1 MNQVE
6 YGWILSI
13 LSSLWIFFRY
23 VFIVLVVSFSIGGLN
38 DFFIDI
44 YYWGRQVYR
53 WLFKRRLIKPLTLD
67 QLLSIDEKPIA
78 LLIPAWKEAGIIKK
92 MLLNTL
98 NTIDYRNYFIFVGCY
113 PNDPETQAEVDQVS
127 EAYPQV
133 IKVINSKPGPTTK
146 ADNLN
151 EIYRGLCH
159 FEKET
164 GLTFDLVVLS
174 DSEDIHHPLSFKLF
188 NYLMPRFEMIQIP
201 IIPLEMP
208 WHSFVG
214 GVYMDEFAE
223 NHLKELIV
231 REKIAQILP
240 SAGTSTAFWRES
252 LKKLEQENNQQIFN
266 PRSLTEDY
274 EIGIR
279 FGKLG
284 LKQIILVQWVERV
297 VTKKGQARPKK
308 VKELVATRAFF
319 LDKFRKAMRQ
329 RARWVYGIAWQ
340 GLKNIGWDR
349 NLKTSYTLLRDRIAF
364 FTNFLYFFG
373 YLLIGYLL
381 TVWAVRLFRPE
392 FRIPS
397 LIRPDEIWW
406 KFALL
411 VMFFLCWRI
420 LMRIVFVKKIYGLGQ
435 ALLSPVRIVVGN
447 ILNFF
452 SSGLAML
459 WLIRAVSTR
468 REQGW
473 IKTEHDF
480 PAEKLETF
488 RRKIGDLLLTRHLIT
503 AKQLE
508 QAVKIQKKSKKRL
521 GQILLGL
528 GYISEEEL
536 ASALAYQRQWAFVE
550 IDPYAVEPALLRI
563 IPRWMAERYRI
574 FPLKYENGVLHL
586 AIDRIDLGLLKSSLS
601 ELMKVEVK
609 FSLTT
614 SYDINYAIERAY
626 SDDFM
631 KVVRGR
637 RLGELLLRDNIIT
650 REQLTTALRR
660 QKRTA
665 ESLGEILVA
674 EGFVEEDFL
683 RRYLEEQKSLEQKE
697 RKERE
702 ALAQKKLEE
711 ALKKGK
717 EEIQARGQGKEKE
730 NEKEGKAAL
739 ESGEGSDT
747 SAEGPAPETSEEEKR
762 VKSAEG
768 SAGADESGTG
778 SPQGMDKAGEE
789 VKAGA
794 ETRPEKGLG
803 EKEGIGN
810 EGSGE
815 EG

>member
-1 MNQVE
+1 MGSME
-6 YGWILSI
+6 YGWFLST
-13 LSSLWIFFRY
+13 LYNLWIFFRY
-23 VFIVLVVSFSIGGLN
+23 VFIVLVVAFSIGGLN

-44 YYWGRQVYR
+44 YYWLRQVYR
-53 WLFKRRLIKPLTLD
+53 WLFKRKLIKPLTLD
-67 QLLSIDEKPIA
+67 QLLAVDEKPIA
-78 LLIPAWKEAGIIKK
+78 LMVPAWKEVAVIKK

-127 EAYPQV
+127 EVYPQV
-133 IKVINSKPGPTTK
+133 IKVVNSRPGPTTK

-151 EIYRGLCH
+151 EIYRGICH

-164 GLTFDLVVLS
+164 GLTFDIIVLS

-208 WHSFVG
+208 WHSFIG

-231 REKIAQILP
+231 REKIARVLP
-240 SAGTSTAFWRES
+240 SAGTSTAFWRQS
-252 LKKLEQENNQQIFN
+252 LKKLDQENNLQIFN
-266 PRSLTEDY
+266 PKSLTEDY
-274 EIGIR
+274 EVGIR
-279 FGKLG
+279 LGKLG

-297 VTKKGQARPKK
+297 VTRKGQARPKK
-308 VKELVATRAFF
+308 VRELVATRAFF
-319 LDKFRKAMRQ
+319 LEEFRKAMRQ

-349 NLKTSYTLLRDRIAF
+349 NLKISYTLLRDRLSF
-364 FTNFLYFFG
+364 FTNFLYLFG
-373 YLLIGYLL
+373 YLLIAYLL
-381 TVWAVRLFRPE
+381 TVWAAHLFRPD
-392 FRIPS
+392 FGIPA
-397 LIRPDEIWW
+397 LVRHEEIWW
-406 KFALL
+406 KLALL
-411 VMFFLCWRI
+411 VLFFLCWRI

-447 ILNFF
+447 VLNFF

-468 REQGW
+468 REQTW
-473 IKTEHDF
+473 IKTEHEF
-480 PAEKLETF
+480 PAEKLEAF

-503 AKQLE
+503 ARQLE
-508 QAVKIQKKSKKRL
+508 QAVKIQKKTKQRL
-521 GQILLGL
+521 GQILVEL
-528 GYISEEEL
+528 GYISEEDL

-550 IDPYAVEPALLRI
+550 IDPYSVEPGLLRI
-563 IPRWMAERYRI
+563 IPRWLAERYRI

-614 SYDINYAIERAY
+614 TYDINYAIERAY
-626 SDDFM
+626 SEDFM
-631 KVVRGR
+631 RVVKGR

-650 REQLTTALRR
+650 KEQLTVALRR
-660 QKRTA
+660 QKRSG

-683 RRYLEEQKSLEQKE
+683 RRYLDEQKRLEEKE
-697 RKERE
+697 RRERE
-702 ALAQKKLEE
+702 ELAQKKLEE
-711 ALKKGK
+711 ALKRGK
-717 EEIQARGQGKEKE
+717 EGA
-730 NEKEGKAAL
+730 EKEGEEAGGTEKTAGSGEEPGGIMEKEPEAGVDKAETIPSGGSGG
-739 ESGEGSDT
+739 ESGREPGPEADKVEGKN
-747 SAEGPAPETSEEEKR
+747 EPA
-762 VKSAEG
+762 
-768 SAGADESGTG
+768 AGG
-778 SPQGMDKAGEE
+778 
-789 VKAGA
+789 
-794 ETRPEKGLG
+794 G
-803 EKEGIGN
+803 EKEG
-810 EGSGE
+810 
-815 EG
+815 

>member
-1 MNQVE
+1 MGNME
-6 YGWILSI
+6 YGWFLST
-13 LSSLWIFFRY
+13 LYNLWIFFRY
-23 VFIVLVVSFSIGGLN
+23 VFIVLVIAFAIGGLN
-38 DFFIDI
+38 DFFVDI
-44 YYWGRQVYR
+44 YYWVRQIYR
-53 WLFKRRLIKPLTLD
+53 RLFKKRLIKPLTLD

-78 LLIPAWKEAGIIKK
+78 LMIPAWREAGIIKK

-127 EAYPQV
+127 EVYPQV

-201 IIPLEMP
+201 VIPLEMP

-231 REKIAQILP
+231 REKIARILP

-252 LKKLEQENNQQIFN
+252 LKKLDEENNQQIFN
-266 PRSLTEDY
+266 PKSLTEDY
-274 EIGIR
+274 EVGIR
-279 FGKLG
+279 LGKLG

-297 VTKKGQARPKK
+297 VTRKDQAKPKK

-319 LDKFRKAMRQ
+319 LEEFRKAMRQ

-340 GLKNIGWDR
+340 GLRNIGWDR
-349 NLKTSYTLLRDRIAF
+349 NLKVSYTLLRDRLSF
-364 FTNFLYFFG
+364 FTNFLYVFG
-373 YLLIGYLL
+373 YLLIAYIL
-381 TVWAVRLFRPE
+381 TCWVARLFRPD
-392 FRIPS
+392 FAVPA
-397 LIRPDEIWW
+397 LVRPDEIWW
-406 KFALL
+406 KLALL
-411 VMFFLCWRI
+411 VFFFFCWRI
-420 LMRIVFVKKIYGLGQ
+420 LMRIIFVKKIYGLGQ
-435 ALLSPVRIVVGN
+435 ALLSPIRIIVGN
-447 ILNFF
+447 VLNFA
-452 SSGLAML
+452 SSTLAML

-468 REQGW
+468 KEQTW
-473 IKTEHDF
+473 IKTEHEF
-480 PAEKLETF
+480 PADKLEAF
-488 RRKIGDLLLTRHLIT
+488 RRKIGDLLLSRHLVT

-508 QAVKIQKKSKKRL
+508 QAVKIQKKTKKRL
-521 GQILLGL
+521 GQILLEL

-550 IDPYAVEPALLRI
+550 IDPYVVEPGLLRI
-563 IPRWMAERYRI
+563 IPKWLAERYHI
-574 FPLKYENGVLHL
+574 FPLKYESGVLHL

-614 SYDINYAIERAY
+614 TYDINYAIERAY
-626 SDDFM
+626 SEDFI

-660 QKRTA
+660 QKRSG
-665 ESLGEILVA
+665 ESLGEILVD

-683 RRYLEEQKSLEQKE
+683 KRYLEEQKTLELKD

-702 ALAQKKLEE
+702 ELAQRKLEE
-711 ALKKGK
+711 ALKKSREEASKEIEK
-717 EEIQARGQGKEKE
+717 EERIKEKE
-730 NEKEGKAAL
+730 G
-739 ESGEGSDT
+739 GR
-747 SAEGPAPETSEEEKR
+747 SEEE
-762 VKSAEG
+762 VEG
-768 SAGADESGTG
+768 AGADREKEDTTAAGRSVEEEGAPGPELGEVKQKREGTG
-778 SPQGMDKAGEE
+778 PESEGKTGES
-789 VKAGA
+789 A
-794 ETRPEKGLG
+794 G
-803 EKEGIGN
+803 EKEGEGN
-810 EGSGE
+810 G
-815 EG
+815 

>member
-1 MNQVE
+1 MGNME
-6 YGWILSI
+6 YGWFLST
-13 LSSLWIFFRY
+13 LYNLWVFFRY
-23 VFIVLVVSFSIGGLN
+23 VFIVLVVAFALGGLN
-38 DFFIDI
+38 DFFVDI
-44 YYWGRQVYR
+44 YYWGRQIYR
-53 WLFKRRLIKPLTLD
+53 RLFKKRLIKPLTLD
-67 QLLSIDEKPIA
+67 QLLSVDEKPIA
-78 LLIPAWKEAGIIKK
+78 LVIPAWREAGIIKK

-127 EAYPQV
+127 EVYPQV

-201 IIPLEMP
+201 VIPLEMP

-231 REKIAQILP
+231 REKIARILP

-252 LKKLEQENNQQIFN
+252 LKKLDEENNQQIFN
-266 PRSLTEDY
+266 PKSLTEDY
-274 EIGIR
+274 EVGIR
-279 FGKLG
+279 LGKLG

-297 VTKKGQARPKK
+297 VTRKDQAKPKK

-319 LDKFRKAMRQ
+319 LEEFRKAMRQ

-340 GLKNIGWDR
+340 GLRNIGWDR
-349 NLKTSYTLLRDRIAF
+349 NLKVSYTLLRDRLSF
-364 FTNFLYFFG
+364 FTNFLYVFG
-373 YLLIGYLL
+373 YLLIAYIL
-381 TVWAVRLFRPE
+381 TCWVAHLFRPD
-392 FRIPS
+392 FAIPA
-397 LIRPDEIWW
+397 LVRPDEIWW
-406 KFALL
+406 KLALL
-411 VMFFLCWRI
+411 VLFFFCWRI
-420 LMRIVFVKKIYGLGQ
+420 LMRIIFVKKIYGLGQ
-435 ALLSPVRIVVGN
+435 ALLSPIRIIVGN
-447 ILNFF
+447 VLNFA
-452 SSGLAML
+452 SSTLAML

-468 REQGW
+468 KEQTW
-473 IKTEHDF
+473 IKTEHEF
-480 PAEKLETF
+480 PADKLEAF
-488 RRKIGDLLLTRHLIT
+488 RRKIGDLLLTRHLVT

-508 QAVKIQKKSKKRL
+508 QAVKIQKKTKKRL
-521 GQILLGL
+521 GQILLEL

-550 IDPYAVEPALLRI
+550 IDPYAVEPGLLRI
-563 IPRWMAERYRI
+563 IPKWLAERYRI
-574 FPLKYENGVLHL
+574 FPLKYESGVLHL

-601 ELMKVEVK
+601 ELMKVDIK

-614 SYDINYAIERAY
+614 TYDINYAIERAY
-626 SDDFM
+626 SEDFI

-660 QKRTA
+660 QKRSG

-683 RRYLEEQKSLEQKE
+683 KRYLEEQKTLELKD

-702 ALAQKKLEE
+702 ELAQRKLEE
-711 ALKKGK
+711 ALKKSREEASKEIEK
-717 EEIQARGQGKEKE
+717 EERIKEKE
-730 NEKEGKAAL
+730 G
-739 ESGEGSDT
+739 GR
-747 SAEGPAPETSEEEKR
+747 SEEE
-762 VKSAEG
+762 VEG
-768 SAGADESGTG
+768 AGAAKEKEDTTAAGG
-778 SPQGMDKAGEE
+778 SGEE
-789 VKAGA
+789 EGAPGPEPGEVKQEREGPG
-794 ETRPEKGLG
+794 PESEGKTGESAG
-803 EKEGIGN
+803 EKEGEGN
-810 EGSGE
+810 G
-815 EG
+815 

>member
-1 MNQVE
+1 MSNME
-6 YGWILSI
+6 YGWFLTT
-13 LSSLWIFFRY
+13 LYNLWIFFRY
-23 VFIVLVVSFSIGGLN
+23 VFIVLVVAFAIGGLN
-38 DFFIDI
+38 DFFVDI
-44 YYWGRQVYR
+44 YYWVRQIYR
-53 WLFKRRLIKPLTLD
+53 RLFKRRLIKPLTLD
-67 QLLSIDEKPIA
+67 QLLAVDEKPVA
-78 LLIPAWKEAGIIKK
+78 LVIPAWREAGIIKK

-127 EAYPQV
+127 EVYPQV

-164 GLTFDLVVLS
+164 GLTFDIVVLS

-231 REKIAQILP
+231 REKIARILP

-252 LKKLEQENNQQIFN
+252 LKKLDEENNKQIFN
-266 PRSLTEDY
+266 PKSLTEDY
-274 EIGIR
+274 EVGIR
-279 FGKLG
+279 LGKLG

-319 LDKFRKAMRQ
+319 LEEFRKAMRQ

-340 GLKNIGWDR
+340 GLRNIGWDR
-349 NLKTSYTLLRDRIAF
+349 NLKISYTLLRDRLSF
-364 FTNFLYFFG
+364 FTNFLYVFG
-373 YLLIGYLL
+373 YLLIAYIL
-381 TVWAVRLFRPE
+381 TCWVAHLFRPD
-392 FRIPS
+392 FGIPA
-397 LIRPDEIWW
+397 LVRHDQIWW
-406 KFALL
+406 KLALL
-411 VMFFLCWRI
+411 VLFFFCWRI
-420 LMRIVFVKKIYGLGQ
+420 LMRIIFVNKIYGLGQ
-435 ALLSPVRIVVGN
+435 ALLSPIRIIVGN
-447 ILNFF
+447 VLNFA
-452 SSGLAML
+452 SSTLAML

-468 REQGW
+468 KEQTW
-473 IKTEHDF
+473 IKTEHEF
-480 PAEKLETF
+480 PAEKLEAF
-488 RRKIGDLLLTRHLIT
+488 RRKIGDLLLTRHLVT

-508 QAVKIQKKSKKRL
+508 QAVKIQKKTKKRL
-521 GQILLGL
+521 GQILLEL

-550 IDPYAVEPALLRI
+550 IDPYAVEPGLLRI
-563 IPRWMAERYRI
+563 IPKWLAERYRI

-614 SYDINYAIERAY
+614 TYDINYAIDRAY
-626 SDDFM
+626 SEDFI

-637 RLGELLLRDNIIT
+637 RLGELLLRDNIIS

-660 QKRTA
+660 QKRSG

-683 RRYLEEQKSLEQKE
+683 KRYLEEQKSLELRE

-702 ALAQKKLEE
+702 ELAQRKLEE
-711 ALKKGK
+711 ALQRSKEEAGK
-717 EEIQARGQGKEKE
+717 ELEKE
-730 NEKEGKAAL
+730 EKVIEIEEEEEKEGGKPGETDKELGVAREKEDTVVGGRSGRVEGAPGQEPEEAKEEAAGPGT
-739 ESGEGSDT
+739 ESK
-747 SAEGPAPETSEEEKR
+747 P
-762 VKSAEG
+762 
-768 SAGADESGTG
+768 GTG
-778 SPQGMDKAGEE
+778 GGQKERPGQG
-789 VKAGA
+789 
-794 ETRPEKGLG
+794 
-803 EKEGIGN
+803 
-810 EGSGE
+810 
-815 EG
+815 

>member
-1 MNQVE
+1 MGNME
-6 YGWILSI
+6 YGWFLST
-13 LSSLWIFFRY
+13 LYKLWIFFRY
-23 VFIVLVVSFSIGGLN
+23 VFIVLVVAFAIGGLD
-38 DFFIDI
+38 DFFVDI
-44 YYWGRQVYR
+44 YYWVRQIYR
-53 WLFKRRLIKPLTLD
+53 RLFKKRLIKPLTLD

-78 LLIPAWKEAGIIKK
+78 LMIPAWREAGIIKK

-127 EAYPQV
+127 EVYPQV

-201 IIPLEMP
+201 VIPLEMP

-231 REKIAQILP
+231 REKIARILP

-252 LKKLEQENNQQIFN
+252 LKKLDEENNQQIFN
-266 PRSLTEDY
+266 PKSLTEDY
-274 EIGIR
+274 EVGIR
-279 FGKLG
+279 LGKLG

-297 VTKKGQARPKK
+297 VTRKDQAKPKK
-308 VKELVATRAFF
+308 VRELVATRAFF
-319 LDKFRKAMRQ
+319 LEEFRKAMRQ

-340 GLKNIGWDR
+340 GLRNIGWDR
-349 NLKTSYTLLRDRIAF
+349 NLKVSYTLLRDRLSF
-364 FTNFLYFFG
+364 FTNFLYVFG
-373 YLLIGYLL
+373 YLLIAYILACW
-381 TVWAVRLFRPE
+381 VAHLFRPD
-392 FRIPS
+392 FAIPA
-397 LIRPDEIWW
+397 LVHPDEIWW
-406 KFALL
+406 KLALL
-411 VMFFLCWRI
+411 VLFFFCWRI

-435 ALLSPVRIVVGN
+435 ALLSPIRIIVGN
-447 ILNFF
+447 VLNFA
-452 SSGLAML
+452 SSTLAML

-468 REQGW
+468 KEQTW
-473 IKTEHDF
+473 IKTEHEF
-480 PAEKLETF
+480 PAEKLEAF
-488 RRKIGDLLLTRHLIT
+488 RRKIGDLLLTRHLVT

-508 QAVKIQKKSKKRL
+508 QAVKIQKKTKKRL
-521 GQILLGL
+521 GQILLEL

-550 IDPYAVEPALLRI
+550 IDPYAVEPGLLRI
-563 IPRWMAERYRI
+563 IPKWLAERYRI

-614 SYDINYAIERAY
+614 TYDINYAIERAY
-626 SDDFM
+626 SEDFI

-660 QKRTA
+660 QKRSGQ
-665 ESLGEILVA
+665 SLGEILVD

-683 RRYLEEQKSLEQKE
+683 KRYLEEQKTLELRD

-702 ALAQKKLEE
+702 ELAQKKLEE
-711 ALKKGK
+711 ALKKSREEAGK
-717 EEIQARGQGKEKE
+717 ETEKVEEIKEKE
-730 NEKEGKAAL
+730 G
-739 ESGEGSDT
+739 GR
-747 SAEGPAPETSEEEKR
+747 PEEE
-762 VKSAEG
+762 VEG
-768 SAGADESGTG
+768 AGADKEKEDTTAPGRSVEREEAPGPEPGEAKKDREEPG
-778 SPQGMDKAGEE
+778 SEARPG
-789 VKAGA
+789 VGA
-794 ETRPEKGLG
+794 G
-803 EKEGIGN
+803 EKEGEGN
-810 EGSGE
+810 G
-815 EG
+815 

>member
-1 MNQVE
+1 MGNLE
-6 YGWILSI
+6 CGWFI
-13 LSSLWIFFRY
+13 SSLYSLQVFFRY
-23 VFIVLVVSFSIGGLN
+23 VFIVLVVAFAIGGLN

-44 YYWGRQVYR
+44 YYWGRQLYR
-53 WLFKRRLIKPLTLD
+53 RLFKKKLIKPLTLD
-67 QLLSIDEKPIA
+67 QLLSVDEKPIA
-78 LLIPAWKEAGIIKK
+78 LIIPAWHEAGIIKK

-127 EAYPQV
+127 EIYPRV
-133 IKVINSKPGPTTK
+133 IKVVNSKPGPTTK

-164 GLTFDLVVLS
+164 GLTFDLVVVS

-231 REKIAQILP
+231 REKIARILP

-252 LKKLEQENNQQIFN
+252 LRKLDAENDQQIFN
-266 PRSLTEDY
+266 TRSLTEDY
-274 EIGIR
+274 EVGIR
-279 FGKLG
+279 LGKLG

-297 VTKKGQARPKK
+297 VTRKGKARPKK
-308 VKELVATRAFF
+308 VRELVATRAFF
-319 LDKFRKAMRQ
+319 LDEFRKAMRQ

-340 GLKNIGWDR
+340 GLRNIGWDR
-349 NLKTSYTLLRDRIAF
+349 NLKVSYTLFRDRLSF
-364 FTNFLYFFG
+364 FTNFLYLFG
-373 YLLIGYLL
+373 YLLIAYIL
-381 TVWAVRLFRPE
+381 TCWLVHLFRPE
-392 FRIPS
+392 FEMPA
-397 LIRPDEIWW
+397 LVRPDEIWW
-406 KFALL
+406 KLALL
-411 VMFFLCWRI
+411 VLFFFCWRI
-420 LMRIVFVKKIYGLGQ
+420 LMRIIFVNKIYGLGQ
-435 ALLSPVRIVVGN
+435 ALLSPIRIIVGN
-447 ILNFF
+447 VLNFA
-452 SSGLAML
+452 SSALAML

-468 REQGW
+468 KEQTW
-473 IKTEHDF
+473 IKTEHEF
-480 PAEKLETF
+480 PAEKLEAF
-488 RRKIGDLLLTRHLIT
+488 RRKIGDLLLTRHLVT

-508 QAVKIQKKSKKRL
+508 QAVKIQKKTKKRL
-521 GQILLGL
+521 GQILLEL

-536 ASALAYQRQWAFVE
+536 ASALAYQRQWSFVE
-550 IDPYAVEPALLRI
+550 IDPYAVDPGLLRI
-563 IPRWMAERYRI
+563 IPKWLAERYRI

-614 SYDINYAIERAY
+614 VYDINYAIDRAY
-626 SDDFM
+626 SEDFI

-660 QKRTA
+660 QKRSG
-665 ESLGEILVA
+665 ESLGKILVD

-683 RRYLEEQKSLEQKE
+683 KRYLEEQKILEAKE

-702 ALAQKKLEE
+702 ELAQKKLEE
-711 ALKKGK
+711 ALKKTKEVGDKTAEETGAEAKSKEIDKAKENGEAAK
-717 EEIQARGQGKEKE
+717 EEEKE
-730 NEKEGKAAL
+730 EVSRPEETVEENGGKAAAEEKEGKAA
-739 ESGEGSDT
+739 SGRNTPVEG
-747 SAEGPAPETSEEEKR
+747 AP
-762 VKSAEG
+762 G
-768 SAGADESGTG
+768 
-778 SPQGMDKAGEE
+778 
-789 VKAGA
+789 
-794 ETRPEKGLG
+794 G
-803 EKEGIGN
+803 EKSEAKQ
-810 EGSGE
+810 E
-815 EG
+815 